1 MAYINDCIKYLKDNT
16 IRLYVRIK
24 AKTTENSWRQNMGK
38 KYLNQYYQK
47 NDAERKNLTR
57 LAKVYLRDFHGKP
70 IKKEYKPIRIQKN
83 YIEISKNQKKI
94 NQEEYYIIKK
104 LQKKIETYL
113 EDLSTEGIGNDGGFD
128 FVNPASLEFRGISEL
143 YNMVNGGLLFVVL
156 FLFAHIIYTI
166 FSSIR
171 TYVENWDKFVEILKT
186 EYRILD
192 LYTIIIEEK
201 VSNSEYSTFWNNKKK
216 IKDFKEGEIF
226 KKIINNKNSLEF
238 SISKFSNIFLWIE
251 GIFFS
256 ESFWVYYS
264 KLEFIW
270 TLIPCLILLF
280 ISIPSFTL
288 ALALDET
295 HKPATWIKVIGNQ
308 WYWVYEYSTYS
319 EDIVLYSN
327 IKYGSDLN
335 NNSLRVLEP
344 DISITIVNNKFT
356 RFLITSSDVIHCWA
370 VPSLGIKIDACP
382 GRINSISV
390 LPTKVGVHYGQCSE
404 ICGVNHGFMPICVE
418 VVA

>member
-1 MAYINDCIKYLKDNT
+1 
-16 IRLYVRIK
+16 
-24 AKTTENSWRQNMGK
+24 MGK

-201 VSNSEYSTFWNNKKK
+201 VSNSEYSTF
-216 IKDFKEGEIF
+216 
-226 KKIINNKNSLEF
+226 
-238 SISKFSNIFLWIE
+238 
-251 GIFFS
+251 
-256 ESFWVYYS
+256 
-264 KLEFIW
+264 
-270 TLIPCLILLF
+270 
-280 ISIPSFTL
+280 
-288 ALALDET
+288 
-295 HKPATWIKVIGNQ
+295 
-308 WYWVYEYSTYS
+308 
-319 EDIVLYSN
+319 
-327 IKYGSDLN
+327 
-335 NNSLRVLEP
+335 
-344 DISITIVNNKFT
+344 
-356 RFLITSSDVIHCWA
+356 
-370 VPSLGIKIDACP
+370 
-382 GRINSISV
+382 
-390 LPTKVGVHYGQCSE
+390 
-404 ICGVNHGFMPICVE
+404 
-418 VVA
+418 